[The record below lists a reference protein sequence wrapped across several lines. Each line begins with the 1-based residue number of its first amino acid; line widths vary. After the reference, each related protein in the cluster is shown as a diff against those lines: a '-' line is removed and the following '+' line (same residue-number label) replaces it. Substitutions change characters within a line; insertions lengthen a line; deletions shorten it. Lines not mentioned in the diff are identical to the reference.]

1 MLGIL
6 YMLKFKV
13 EWRAYIM
20 KKKVTIQDIA
30 DELGISR
37 NTVSKAIN
45 NSGGL
50 APATREKIIQKAM
63 EMDYKQFSYVKSLAG
78 ITSSGIDSNTSATEY
93 QGEIAL
99 LTGQF
104 FNQSHFASLMLDKF
118 QEELSSLGFTMNIH
132 RVTERNMSDLSLP
145 VTFRKDQIKGIIC
158 IEMFDRRYDD
168 MLCTLDIPLLFVDGP
183 SNADGELLAADQ
195 LYMDNVSGI
204 LAFVK
209 EMLKRGYRRF
219 GFIGDFWH
227 CQSFFERYCA
237 YRLALMQFKVEI
249 EDKFFICSNGPYG
262 ESLNSLDELPEVFL
276 CANDFVAIDAISAL
290 RDRGIS
296 VPDDVLFCGF
306 DDSHESRHMLPTL
319 TTIHIHTQIM
329 AYEAVHLL
337 MSRMKESSLDYRIV
351 HTQTDLIY
359 RASTK
364 D

>member
-1 MLGIL
+1 
-6 YMLKFKV
+6 
-13 EWRAYIM
+13 M

-78 ITSSGIDSNTSATEY
+78 ITSSGIDSSTSATEY

-183 SNADGELLAADQ
+183 AHST
-195 LYMDNVSGI
+195 SP
-204 LAFVK
+204 
-209 EMLKRGYRRF
+209 
-219 GFIGDFWH
+219 
-227 CQSFFERYCA
+227 
-237 YRLALMQFKVEI
+237 
-249 EDKFFICSNGPYG
+249 CSSSTAPRA
-262 ESLNSLDELPEVFL
+262 SMARTSP
-276 CANDFVAIDAISAL
+276 AISCTW
-290 RDRGIS
+290 RTPPRS
-296 VPDDVLFCGF
+296 CVW
-306 DDSHESRHMLPTL
+306 
-319 TTIHIHTQIM
+319 
-329 AYEAVHLL
+329 
-337 MSRMKESSLDYRIV
+337 
-351 HTQTDLIY
+351 
-359 RASTK
+359 
-364 D
+364 

>member
-1 MLGIL
+1 MRLVNDMLG
-6 YMLKFKV
+6 K
-13 EWRAYIM
+13 
-20 KKKVTIQDIA
+20 
-30 DELGISR
+30 
-37 NTVSKAIN
+37 
-45 NSGGL
+45 
-50 APATREKIIQKAM
+50 
-63 EMDYKQFSYVKSLAG
+63 
-78 ITSSGIDSNTSATEY
+78 
-93 QGEIAL
+93 
-99 LTGQF
+99 
-104 FNQSHFASLMLDKF
+104 
-118 QEELSSLGFTMNIH
+118 
-132 RVTERNMSDLSLP
+132 
-145 VTFRKDQIKGIIC
+145 
-158 IEMFDRRYDD
+158 
-168 MLCTLDIPLLFVDGP
+168 
-183 SNADGELLAADQ
+183 
-195 LYMDNVSGI
+195 
-204 LAFVK
+204 
-209 EMLKRGYRRF
+209 GYRRI
-219 GFIGDFWH
+219 GFVGNWEH

-276 CANDFVAIDAISAL
+276 CANDFVAIDAISGL